1 MTGPLPSGPASAR
14 PAYQPKSQAQ
24 VLLRRLM
31 RKDSARIG
39 ALITLLLIFCAAF
52 GPYITP
58 DDPFDIDVD
67 NRLQSPSFQ
76 HLLGTD
82 EQGRDLLSRVIYG
95 ARYTV
100 FIMIITTFIAAAG
113 GIGLSLPSAYFGGRS
128 DMLIMRLID
137 VMMGFPYILLIL
149 AIVAII
155 GPSLTN
161 ALIAIAIANIPGFA
175 RLARSSILVIKEQDF
190 VTAER
195 ALGASNLR
203 IMLRTILPN
212 ILSPI
217 VIMTTLS
224 MPSAVLA
231 AASLSFL
238 GLGAQ
243 PPLPEWGTMM
253 VNARDYVLSAP
264 WVVIAP
270 GTAIFLCVF
279 GINLFGN
286 ALRDVMDPRDKTF
299 RQG

>member
-1 MTGPLPSGPASAR
+1 
-14 PAYQPKSQAQ
+14 
-24 VLLRRLM
+24 M

-39 ALITLLLIFCAAF
+39 ALITLVLLFCAAF

-58 DDPFDIDVD
+58 ADPFKIDVD
-67 NRLQSPSFQ
+67 NRLQSPSAQ

-113 GIGLSLPSAYFGGRS
+113 GIGLSLPSTYFGGS
-128 DMLIMRLID
+128 ADMLVMRVID

-149 AIVAII
+149 AIVAMI

-203 IMLRTILPN
+203 IMLHTILPN